1 MTTKKIIKNLKLE
14 GHNKIPIFPANWIT
28 GVDYKEKYKDN
39 NYDNENDEEYVDE
52 KQDYEYD
59 NELED
64 EQAYNRTDQ
73 EEIYELFDELSDVN
87 DNNNANPTNNDNPL
101 AVDINNDGDEVPGK
115 ITSASQIGQKK
126 HEVWTYSHKQTTKT
140 IKGQI

>member
-1 MTTKKIIKNLKLE
+1 M
-14 GHNKIPIFPANWIT
+14 
-28 GVDYKEKYKDN
+28 
-39 NYDNENDEEYVDE
+39 
-52 KQDYEYD
+52 
-59 NELED
+59 ED
-64 EQAYNRTDQ
+64 EQAYDRIDQ
-73 EEIYELFDELSDVN
+73 EEIDELFSEPSNIN